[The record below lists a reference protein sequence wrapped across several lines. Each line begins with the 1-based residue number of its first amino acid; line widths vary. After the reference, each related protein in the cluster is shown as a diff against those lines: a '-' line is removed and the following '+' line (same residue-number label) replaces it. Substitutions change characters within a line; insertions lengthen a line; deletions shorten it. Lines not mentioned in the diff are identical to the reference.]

1 MCHASKEGKRT
12 MPLIDDPSLLDT
24 SRLTFRERLRTGRVV
39 PVVSN
44 RAIFDRMLGGYAP
57 FLVSYARYVKCPLVL
72 GQPNSLTVLVKYHKH
87 RPRDK
92 EKPLTDQE
100 LKFDY
105 LNYVKNH
112 LYRLA
117 KAEGA
122 DQDTLDEAAAEMDQI
137 SASEFANRLGY
148 PRFGGQ
154 DDPLLRIANLPFK
167 TILTTSPFTFVEDA
181 LRRAG
186 KSPRTEVCRWTQDL
200 TDTIPTAIDDRY
212 QPSEQ
217 EPLVYH
223 LMGLDRYVDSLVLGE
238 DDYLDYL
245 GNLCEKQGDQ
255 SADYVPALV
264 RRAFSDDLIVLGFR
278 LDSWAFRVL
287 YAGLIKR
294 SGKARDRGV
303 CEIQLPD
310 TDEERAY
317 LQDYLERE
325 AKFEVF
331 WGSLEEYALKE
342 LPTP

>member
-1 MCHASKEGKRT
+1 
-12 MPLIDDPSLLDT
+12 MPLIADDDASALDPG
-24 SRLTFRERLRTGRVV
+24 RLTFRERLRTGRVV

-44 RAIFDRMLGGYAP
+44 RAIFDRMLAGYAP
-57 FLVSYARYVKCPLVL
+57 FLASYARYIRYPLSL
-72 GQPNSLTVLVKYHKH
+72 NQPDSLVTLVKYHKH
-87 RPRDK
+87 RPR
-92 EKPLTDQE
+92 EKPLTDQA

-117 KAEGA
+117 QAEGV
-122 DQDTLDEAAAEMDQI
+122 DSNTLEEAAAEIDQV

-148 PRFGGQ
+148 PRFAGQ
-154 DDPLLRIANLPFK
+154 DDPLLLLANLPFK
-167 TILTTSPFTFVEDA
+167 TILTTSPFTFIEDA

-186 KSPRTEVCRWTQDL
+186 KAPRSEVCRWTKDL
-200 TDTIPTAIDDRY
+200 ADSIPTAIDDRY
-212 QPSEQ
+212 QPSPL

-223 LMGLDRYVDSLVLGE
+223 LLGLDRYVDSLVLSE

-264 RRAFSDDLIVLGFR
+264 RRAFSDDLIVLGFS

-294 SGKARDRGV
+294 SGKVRDRGV

-310 TDEERAY
+310 SEDERAY
-317 LQDYLERE
+317 LQDYMERE
-325 AKFEVF
+325 AKFQVF
-331 WGSLEEYALKE
+331 WGSLEEYARKE
-342 LPTP
+342 LRGP